1 MFKVATQT
9 DGHLQKTEQTK
20 HLAAAFISEADKA
33 VERIN
38 DDNSVSSY
46 LLKMELDRQV
56 SLIRQLAKDVMT
68 NPSLVY
74 ESLINVSN
82 EIEENSKHV

>member
-1 MFKVATQT
+1 MFKIATQ
-9 DGHLQKTEQTK
+9 DGQTFKTEQTK
-20 HLAAAFISEADKA
+20 HLASAFISEADKA

-46 LLKMELDRQV
+46 ILKMELDRQV

-74 ESLINVSN
+74 EALNNVAS
-82 EIEENSKHV
+82 EIEENSKHA